1 MHKILGFVFTP
12 VALIIFAGAAQGAA
26 PTQAPPPGND
36 HASFDT
42 LDRNNDGKIS
52 LSEASDNDALFV
64 AFKNL
69 DKNKDGELSKE
80 EFAAFQQ
87 ARNGA

>member
-1 MHKILGFVFTP
+1 MKKILGFGFAS
-12 VALIIFAGAAQGAA
+12 VALLTMAGVVQGAA
-26 PTQAPPPGND
+26 PTQAPPAGND
-36 HASFDT
+36 RLTFDT
-42 LDRNNDGKIS
+42 VDRNNDGKIS

>member
-1 MHKILGFVFTP
+1 MRQFSGLVVLP
-12 VALIIFAGAAQGAA
+12 VALLVFAGAAQSAA
-26 PTQAPPPGND
+26 PTQAPGAND
-36 HASFDT
+36 NLSFDT

-52 LSEASDNDALFV
+52 LTEASDNDALFV

-80 EFAAFQQ
+80 EFGAYQQ
-87 ARNGA
+87 ARTGA